1 MLPESITVEAVLTDL
16 PQKIRI
22 HALAKRLGMASKEL
36 IAVLAERDITV
47 KSAQSSLTAEEAT
60 NFVTSFLANT
70 GPEVMVS
77 RRCSRQG
84 G

>member
-47 KSAQSSLTAEEAT
+47 KSVSYTHLTLPT
-60 NFVTSFLANT
+60 IYSV
-70 GPEVMVS
+70 
-77 RRCSRQG
+77 
-84 G
+84 

>member
-1 MLPESITVEAVLTDL
+1 MWPLGIDAPGGKGDSVLPESITVEAVLTDL

-47 KSAQSSLTAEEAT
+47 KSAQSLSLIHI
-60 NFVTSFLANT
+60 
-70 GPEVMVS
+70 
-77 RRCSRQG
+77 
-84 G
+84 